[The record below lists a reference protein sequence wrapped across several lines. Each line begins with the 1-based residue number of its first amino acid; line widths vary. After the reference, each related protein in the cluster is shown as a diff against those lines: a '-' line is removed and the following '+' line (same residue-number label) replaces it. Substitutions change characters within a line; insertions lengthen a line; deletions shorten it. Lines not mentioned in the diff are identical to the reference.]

1 MPFNRKS
8 LRRSFSL
15 LAVTTLLS
23 ASANS
28 ADDIFFNKSKV
39 DKSFQSNNSRELF
52 KNNQILDTPNYLIS
66 SSIVNPNL
74 LEIDGPSVSLIFKQ
88 AKAKAIFEYLA
99 KIANYGFVWVKNTPN
114 KESDVDNQRLIS
126 MTLNDVSYKKA
137 LNSLLLASGL
147 QAKLHNDILYV
158 GPNVRNT
165 VFDTRD
171 TDVYQ
176 LNQISSSSAAD
187 YLANLGA
194 SVTKTFTIT
203 TSVTSGASQSQA
215 VQGASTS
222 ATTTDQSETSVK
234 VYGAT
239 IGPLVGLIATTDERL
254 QTVTMVGEKY
264 LIDLANGFL
273 QKLDIKQKQVALSV
287 KVLDV
292 NLSDKNSSMKD
303 FGTSIDDA
311 FIIGNQG
318 KIKSAFGT
326 YLPTFPDAGG
336 TSTLNPGSTFANKSF
351 FGLLEASI
359 EEGSTKV
366 LASPTLLLSE
376 SSGSAGDGSSI
387 GRKVGNEGFVEI
399 GDKVPVDATKADGGT
414 CSYSYETVGVKLGA
428 KILGIDQSNYVTF
441 TMTPIVTGISGSFNI
456 VGCGSVSKINNRRL
470 DTGAI
475 RIKDGETLVL
485 TGVIQ
490 ETDID
495 TTYKYPILGDIPL
508 LGGLFRSNQKSSD
521 KRELV
526 ILVTPKVLDDRKSNI
541 ADYNLNYQ
549 NKDSQILLE
558 QIK

>member
-1 MPFNRKS
+1 M
-8 LRRSFSL
+8 
-15 LAVTTLLS
+15 
-23 ASANS
+23 
-28 ADDIFFNKSKV
+28 
-39 DKSFQSNNSRELF
+39 
-52 KNNQILDTPNYLIS
+52 
-66 SSIVNPNL
+66 
-74 LEIDGPSVSLIFKQ
+74 
-88 AKAKAIFEYLA
+88 
-99 KIANYGFVWVKNTPN
+99 
-114 KESDVDNQRLIS
+114 
-126 MTLNDVSYKKA
+126 
-137 LNSLLLASGL
+137 
-147 QAKLHNDILYV
+147 
-158 GPNVRNT
+158 
-165 VFDTRD
+165 
-171 TDVYQ
+171 
-176 LNQISSSSAAD
+176 NQISSSSAAD